1 MQPLVL
7 CVRIKIKPE
16 RVEEFMAG
24 VEANGRAARK
34 TEPGCLGFDILADPN
49 DRTNVMLYETY
60 ADEAAFEAH
69 QQTPHFKKY
78 LEKAVPCLASR
89 ERQFYRRAAP

>member
-24 VEANGRAARK
+24 VEANGRAARES
-34 TEPGCLGFDILADPN
+34 EPGCLGFDILADPN

-60 ADEAAFEAH
+60 DDEAAFEAH

-78 LEKAVPCLASR
+78 LETAVPCLASR
-89 ERQFYRRAAP
+89 ERQFFRRIAP